1 MLFNTFN
8 FWVIFPLIF
17 VFYWL
22 IPSKC
27 GIAKK
32 TFLILVSYLLYMNYN
47 VAYALVLLYV
57 TIITYKG
64 GLYIE
69 KVSDKR
75 KLFITIGALLTLGP
89 LLIFKYY
96 NPI

>member
-1 MLFNTFN
+1 MLFNTFS
-8 FWVIFPLIF
+8 FWIIFPFIFFFYWIIPSRFNLVKKMFLIF
-17 VFYWL
+17 
-22 IPSKC
+22 
-27 GIAKK
+27 
-32 TFLILVSYLLYMNYN
+32 VSYLLYMNYN

-75 KLFITIGALLTLGP
+75 KLFITIGAFLT
-89 LLIFKYY
+89 
-96 NPI
+96 